1 MKRESFVVTHHGE
14 REFQVHGLRRGAAF
28 DQDDMAGVMTA
39 TGVVIRASGWHRGGP
54 MLLAPLLNYPCRLN
68 LIIDGLY
75 TQVVF
80 S

>member
-1 MKRESFVVTHHGE
+1 MKRESFVITHHDE
-14 REFQVHGLRRGAAF
+14 REFQILGLWRGAAF

-39 TGVVIRASGWHRGGP
+39 TGGVIRASGRHRGGL